1 MIVYRCE
8 DSLESVFTAIYMA
21 YEERRSHEETLLTL
35 SEEPILFAEDV
46 WVEPC
51 MEKVRKVMRTLRN
64 RFGDSDYYHLCQ
76 VLASADEEK
85 VQAVYRTVVAGFAKG
100 CRPNHLMDN
109 LTDAWIHKAFALS
122 REVGREIDH
131 LKGFLRFEELES
143 RILYAEIGPKSNLV
157 TFLMPHFSDRFPM
170 ENFVIYD
177 ANRRFF
183 GVHPAG
189 RQWYLLQ
196 GEGAEEISGFR
207 RSSEEEIYQ
216 ELFRGFCR
224 TIAIKERINPKLQRN
239 MLPLR
244 FREYMVEF

>member
-21 YEERRSHEETLLTL
+21 YEERRNHGETLLTL

-46 WVEPC
+46 WVVPC
-51 MEKVRKVMRTLRN
+51 VEKVRKVMRTLRS
-64 RFGDSDYYHLCQ
+64 RFGDSDYFHLCQ

-85 VQAVYRTVVAGFAKG
+85 VQAVYRTVVAGLAKG
-100 CRPNHLMDN
+100 CHPNHLMDN
-109 LTDAWIHKAFALS
+109 LTDMWIHKAFTLS

-131 LKGFLRFEELES
+131 LKGFLRFEELENK
-143 RILYAEIGPKSNLV
+143 ILYAEIGPKGNLV

-189 RQWYLLQ
+189 GQWYLLQ
-196 GEGAEEISGFR
+196 GDGAEEISGFK
-207 RSSEEEIYQ
+207 RSAEEAVYQ
-216 ELFRGFCR
+216 ELFRQFCR
-224 TIAIKERINPKLQRN
+224 TIAIKERINPTLQRN